1 MNVSFLFM
9 VPLQNK
15 TFFFAAIETLSPQMI
30 DIWKISM
37 VIIIKD
43 KQNQTSVKAVK
54 TVWFCSYKQQGKI

>member
-15 TFFFAAIETLSPQMI
+15 TFFFAAIKTLSPQMI

-54 TVWFCSYKQQGKI
+54 TGLVL